1 MVLRTVASTSP
12 AAPERGL
19 GRWLPGIVMLRG
31 YRRAW
36 LAKDLFAGCS
46 LTAFLV
52 PIGMSYAQA
61 AGLPVIAGLSATIA
75 ALVAYAVFGPS
86 RILMLGPDSALAALI
101 AATVLPLS
109 TNPEHTVALASML
122 AIMAGAMCVLL
133 GLLRMGFVSD
143 LLSHPIRYGYL
154 NGIAVTLIASQ
165 LPILLGFADLH
176 RTFVGDSVE
185 LVRAVLSGAVHLATA
200 AIGCASVATI
210 LALRRYAPALP
221 GVFVV
226 SVVAAVV
233 GWWLQATHHVA
244 IPVIG
249 PMPSGLTMPRAPRLS
264 STEMRDLVGGAV
276 AIALVSFADISV
288 MSRVF
293 ASRTDRA
300 SDRNQELVAL
310 GAANLLAG
318 FLQGC
323 PVTSSASRTPV
334 AQAAG
339 AQTQVTGI
347 VAAACIA
354 LLLLTA
360 PALLAHIPYSALA
373 AVVICAALG
382 VAEVRSVARLYRQRR
397 SEFAVSML
405 CFAGVVSLGVVQGIF
420 LSVALALLSFV
431 WRAWHP
437 YDAVLGRVPGTRG
450 YHDVSR
456 HADAHQMPGLLLF
469 RWDAPL
475 FFANANIFA
484 DRLRSAVSRAPS
496 SVEWVVVAA
505 EPVTDIDVTAADIVD
520 ALYDEFQAA
529 GIRLCFAEMK
539 GPVKDRLRTYGLF
552 DKFSAGSP
560 FFATVGE
567 AVEYCLS
574 QIAKPIRLVDSPPH
588 D

>member
-1 MVLRTVASTSP
+1 MTLRTVVSTAP
-12 AAPERGL
+12 GAAERVL
-19 GRWLPGIVMLRG
+19 GRWLPGIAMLRG

-36 LAKDLFAGCS
+36 LVKDVFAGCA

-61 AGLPVIAGLSATIA
+61 AGLPVIAGLYASIA
-75 ALVAYAVFGPS
+75 ALLAYAVFGPS

-109 TNPEHTVALASML
+109 TNPAHTVTLASTL
-122 AIMAGAMCVLL
+122 AIMAGGICVLL

-165 LPILLGFADLH
+165 LPILLGFSGLH
-176 RTFVGDSVE
+176 ETFIGDSIA
-185 LVRAVLSGAVHLATA
+185 LVRGVLSGAVDVATA
-200 AIGCASVATI
+200 TIGGVCIAAI

-221 GVFVV
+221 AVFLV
-226 SVVAAVV
+226 SVAAA
-233 GWWLQATHHVA
+233 GALWWLQAAHHIAVS
-244 IPVIG
+244 VIG
-249 PMPSGLTMPRAPRLS
+249 PMPSGLTMPRVPVPSAADIRGLF
-264 STEMRDLVGGAV
+264 GGAV

-288 MSRVF
+288 LSRVF
-293 ASRTDRA
+293 AARTDRTA
-300 SDRNQELVAL
+300 NRDQELVAL

-318 FLQGC
+318 FLQGF

-354 LLLLTA
+354 LLLLVA
-360 PALLAHIPYSALA
+360 PALLAHVPYSALA
-373 AVVICAALG
+373 AVVICASLG

-405 CFAGVVSLGVVQGIF
+405 CFAGVVLLGVVQGIF
-420 LSVALALLSFV
+420 LSVGLALLSFV

-437 YDAVLGRVPGTRG
+437 YDAVLGRVSGTRG

-456 HADAHQMPGLLLF
+456 HADAHQWPGLLLF

-484 DRLRSAVSRAPS
+484 DHLRRAVSGAESR
-496 SVEWVVVAA
+496 VQWVIVAA
-505 EPVTDIDVTAADIVD
+505 EPVTDIDVTAADILDV
-520 ALYDEFQAA
+520 LYDELQAD
-529 GIRLCFAEMK
+529 GVQLGFAEMK
-539 GPVKDRLRTYGLF
+539 GPVKDRLRAYGLF
-552 DKFSAGSP
+552 DKFSDGSP

-574 QIAKPIRLVDSPPH
+574 QLAKPIRLVDYPTH

>member
-1 MVLRTVASTSP
+1 MVPPTVASTAR

-19 GRWLPGIVMLRG
+19 VRWVPGIAMLRG

-36 LAKDLFAGCS
+36 LAKDVFAGCS
-46 LTAFLV
+46 LTAFLI

-75 ALVAYAVFGPS
+75 ALLAYAVFGPS

-122 AIMAGAMCVLL
+122 AILAGAICVLL

-154 NGIAVTLIASQ
+154 NGIAVTLIAGQ
-165 LPILLGFADLH
+165 LPKLLGFSDVH
-176 RTFVGDSVE
+176 DTFVGHSVE
-185 LVRAVLSGAVHLATA
+185 LVRAVLGGAVNVPT
-200 AIGCASVATI
+200 ATI
-210 LALRRYAPALP
+210 GAACIAVILVLRRYAPALP
-221 GVFVV
+221 GVFIVA
-226 SVVAAVV
+226 VAATGA
-233 GWWLQATHHVA
+233 GWWLHVA
-244 IPVIG
+244 HHAAVPVIG

-264 STEMRDLVGGAV
+264 AAELHGLIGGAV

-293 ASRTDRA
+293 ASRTDRT

-310 GAANLLAG
+310 GAANVLAG

-323 PVTSSASRTPV
+323 PVSSSASRTPV

-354 LLLLTA
+354 LLLLIA
-360 PALLAHIPYSALA
+360 PALLAHVPYSALA
-373 AVVICAALG
+373 AVVICASLG
-382 VAEVRSVARLYRQRR
+382 VAEVRGVARLYRQRR

-405 CFAGVVSLGVVQGIF
+405 CFAGVVLLGVVQGIF
-420 LSVALALLSFV
+420 LSVGLALLSFV

-437 YDAVLGRVPGTRG
+437 YDAVLGRVPGMRG

-456 HADAHQMPGLLLF
+456 HADAHQCPGLLIF

-484 DRLRSAVSRAPS
+484 DRLRHAVSSAESR
-496 SVEWVVVAA
+496 VEWVVVAA
-505 EPVTDIDVTAADIVD
+505 EPVTDIDVTAADILD
-520 ALYDEFQAA
+520 ILYDDLQAD

-539 GPVKDRLRTYGLF
+539 GPVKDRLRAYGMF
-552 DKFSAGSP
+552 DKFSGGAP

-574 QIAKPIRLVDSPPH
+574 QLAKPIRLVDYPTH